1 MMVRKQG
8 QRMGKGNRDGS
19 YWDIYGL
26 LKVDASFVTER
37 SE

>member
-1 MMVRKQG
+1 MMIRKQG
-8 QRMGKGNRDGS
+8 QRMGLGNRNGD
-19 YWDIYGL
+19 YWDVCGL